1 MLSPE
6 ELDLNDLIRICH
18 EAGKA
23 IMDVYEREFDVQIKA
38 DASPLTQAD
47 LRSHVI
53 ITARLGELYP
63 QVPVLSEES
72 ADKAPYEVR
81 KHWTQCWLVDPLD
94 GTKEFVKRNG
104 QFTINIALVRDSRP
118 VAGIVYAPALD
129 LLYYG
134 TENGGAFKLAGGGQA
149 SRLPVPGARQTN
161 ALVIVGSLS
170 HSTPELD
177 AFVAEQRRKHGNVE
191 FIGMGS
197 ALKICLVAEGTA
209 DLYPRLG
216 PTMEWDSAAAH
227 AVANAAGRKVFRFGT
242 EEELTYNKPDLVNP
256 SFLVQVDPARSLDMD
271 RGRV

>member
-1 MLSPE
+1 MLPTE
-6 ELDLNDLIRICH
+6 KLDINELIRICH

-23 IMDVYEREFDVQIKA
+23 IMEVYQGEFQVQTKE

-47 LRSHVI
+47 LRSHTI
-53 ITARLGELYP
+53 ITTRLGELYP
-63 QVPVLSEES
+63 QVPILSEES
-72 ADKAPYEVR
+72 AEKATYDVR
-81 KHWTQCWLVDPLD
+81 QHWNQCWLVDPLD

-104 QFTINIALVRDSRP
+104 QFTINIALVRNSRP

-134 TENGGAFKLAGGGQA
+134 MGDDGAFKIAGGA
-149 SRLPVPGARQTN
+149 DARRLPVPCARQST

-170 HSTPELD
+170 HSTPELEE
-177 AFVAEQRRKHGNVE
+177 FVAEQRRKHGNVE

-256 SFLVQVDPARSLDMD
+256 SFLVQVDPARSPDMD
-271 RGRV
+271 RGCV